1 MKWYE
6 YLVIGIAMV
15 GAIHL
20 GLLIRA
26 DAVQNVPDN
35 MAQVRAEQ
43 AKAKEIQP
51 PVATNDRVTIELIAT
66 MEDGKVRVYRL
77 MDYNAGLIA
86 RTCHIT
92 VGELHGKTVTMD
104 CD

>member
-1 MKWYE
+1 MK
-6 YLVIGIAMV
+6 LLRDALIIFAIFALMGGIAYSK
-15 GAIHL
+15 IT
-20 GLLIRA
+20 RA
-26 DAVQNVPDN
+26 ETPNN
-35 MAQVRAEQ
+35 MAQVKAEQ

-51 PVATNDRVTIELIAT
+51 PVAANDRVTIELVAT